1 MTIQISLVI
10 WTVIGF
16 ISLSLILNQFLF
28 KPLLK
33 VMDDRNEKIK
43 SGEENR
49 RIELERREKTR
60 KALEIS
66 NAAREQEAVKAMEKE
81 LANERKKT
89 ETILA
94 DKKAEYDAELEKIRQ
109 QYDTDTRA
117 AEENLSE
124 TIDKLAQKYVKTQIL
139 K

>member
-16 ISLSLILNQFLF
+16 VVLSLILNRFLF

-33 VMDDRNEKIK
+33 VMDDRSEKIK
-43 SGEENR
+43 AGEEKR
-49 RIELERREKTR
+49 QIELEHQEKLR
-60 KALEIS
+60 KALETA
-66 NAAREQEAVKAMEKE
+66 NAAHIQEARQAAERE

-94 DKKAEYDAELEKIRQ
+94 DKKAEYDAELEKISKEFE
-109 QYDTDTRA
+109 TDTSA
-117 AEENLSE
+117 AEKNLSE
-124 TIDKLAQKYVKTQIL
+124 SIEKLALKYVKTQIL
-139 K
+139 

>member
-16 ISLSLILNQFLF
+16 VVLSLILDRFLF

-43 SGEENR
+43 AGEEQR
-49 RIELERREKTR
+49 RQELERREKTR

-66 NAAREQEAVKAMEKE
+66 NAAREQEALKAAERE
-81 LANERKKT
+81 LSNEQKKT
-89 ETILA
+89 ETIVA
-94 DKKAEYDAELEKIRQ
+94 DKKAEA
-109 QYDTDTRA
+109 
-117 AEENLSE
+117 
-124 TIDKLAQKYVKTQIL
+124 
-139 K
+139 